1 MRSRSVWLKKD
12 TIQLGISQKFLLWM
26 FVSCLR
32 STTFRFARR
41 APENAL
47 GKPTFRELRCFGFG
61 KSLVTGLKHGEHGME
76 AYK

>member
-1 MRSRSVWLKKD
+1 
-12 TIQLGISQKFLLWM
+12 LLWM